1 MTEYMPESTY
11 SIDSELTR
19 ENLNQGDIVTGIVTS
34 LVTSKQ
40 FLVVDLGNFNTIMPF
55 EHCSIY
61 KNKFRESYI
70 DPNIFSLIGR
80 TIRARVIKTGKN
92 TIISRKELM
101 KEALDYLK
109 KVNPSEFTIVITGFN
124 NLSAFVD
131 VGAGIHGR
139 IMPSEFANVHFNN
152 IRDIGLKIGDSFTV
166 KNLGYNKEVKS
177 FELSRMAVIYETPHN
192 YQRDDY
198 VNFKVFKS
206 LNDRSGYL
214 GLIDNKYL
222 ALLDSRRVRLSYG
235 DEVIGIVKE
244 VTNKGT
250 KLKFISFKEDDIE

>member
-19 ENLNQGDIVTGIVTS
+19 ETLNKGDIVTGVVKS

-40 FLVVDLGNFNTIMPF
+40 FIVVDLGNFKAIMPF
-55 EHCSIY
+55 EYCSIY
-61 KNKFRESYI
+61 KTKFRKGYI
-70 DPNIFSLIGR
+70 DPNIFSLLGR
-80 TIRARVIKTGKN
+80 TIRARVINVGEDI
-92 TIISRKELM
+92 IISRKELM
-101 KEALDYLK
+101 QEALDYFTK
-109 KVNPSEFTIVITGFN
+109 FNPSEFTVVITAFN

-139 IMPSEFANVHFNN
+139 IMPFEFANVHFNN
-152 IRDIGLKIGDSFTV
+152 IQDIGLKIGDSFTV
-166 KNLGYNKEVKS
+166 KNLGFNEEIKS
-177 FELSRMAVIYETPHN
+177 FELSRMAVIFDNPHN
-192 YQRDDY
+192 YQRDDH

>member
-1 MTEYMPESTY
+1 MTNYMPESKY
-11 SIDSELTR
+11 FVDSKLTR
-19 ENLNQGDIVTGIVTS
+19 ENLNTGDIVTGIVTS

-40 FLVVDLGNFNTIMPF
+40 FLVVNLGNFNAIMPF
-55 EHCSIY
+55 EYCSIY
-61 KNKFRESYI
+61 ENKFREGYI

-80 TIRARVIKTGKN
+80 TIRARVVKTGTN
-92 TIISRKELM
+92 IIISRKELM
-101 KEALDYLK
+101 KEALDYFK
-109 KVNPSEFTIVITGFN
+109 RVNPSEFTVVITGFN
-124 NLSAFVD
+124 KLSAFVD

-139 IMPSEFANVHFNN
+139 IMPSEFANIHFNN
-152 IRDIGLKIGDSFTV
+152 IQDIGLKIGDSFTV
-166 KNLGYNKEVKS
+166 KNIGYNEEVKS
-177 FELSRMAVIYETPHN
+177 FELSRMAVIFDTPHN
-192 YQRDDY
+192 YQRDDN

-244 VTNKGT
+244 VTDKGT